1 LKVRTL
7 YFARLRELTGREAEE
22 LDVPEGS
29 RCIDVVR
36 AIAERYGE
44 DLRHYLFDESGSL
57 RRSFAIAL
65 NGERTSPE
73 AEVREGDTVVVIP
86 PISGGRS
93 APEAPEQVH
102 VQRPGEPVDVDEE
115 YYGDRYD
122 RSSYAQ
128 REKHEPHPKR
138 VDAEAA
144 RGRIGD

>member
-7 YFARLRELTGREAEE
+7 YFARLRELTGKEAEE

-44 DLRHYLFDESGSL
+44 DLCRYLFDESGSL

-65 NGERTSPE
+65 NGERAPPE

-86 PISGGRS
+86 PISGG
-93 APEAPEQVH
+93 
-102 VQRPGEPVDVDEE
+102 
-115 YYGDRYD
+115 
-122 RSSYAQ
+122 
-128 REKHEPHPKR
+128 
-138 VDAEAA
+138 
-144 RGRIGD
+144 

>member
-44 DLRHYLFDESGSL
+44 DLRRYLFDESGSF

-86 PISGGRS
+86 PISGG
-93 APEAPEQVH
+93 
-102 VQRPGEPVDVDEE
+102 
-115 YYGDRYD
+115 
-122 RSSYAQ
+122 
-128 REKHEPHPKR
+128 
-138 VDAEAA
+138 
-144 RGRIGD
+144 